1 MKNKLLQLLPV
12 SDVDCRFKKAALLRA
27 IEDQISEASVTETI
41 LQLLELIEEL
51 DRKEGIEIEEC
62 FKSAYCAVA
71 VECTVKYLVA
81 NNHVKYMEAVERIW
95 RANSLKLG
103 KTELVTTELTRWGND
118 LEVALRDTKA
128 ANHLLHFNTRNHA
141 MKALWLFL
149 GKACPFLHSDSHTS
163 INYAKDH
170 VTPLMV
176 DPLNAIPDA
185 AVTPSPC
192 HNTAPPT
199 YECDDSQPGSA
210 NRLHLPSPKRHKESH
225 LDDTIIS
232 IMLTKDKV
240 CEASEEKQSASQQ
253 SLIENNSTAATY
265 VNSEVGKFGM
275 RRKMKR
281 WSLLEED
288 TLRTGVERYG
298 KGNWKIIL
306 NEHRDIFEE
315 RTEVDLKD
323 KWRNMTRS

>member
-1 MKNKLLQLLPV
+1 M
-12 SDVDCRFKKAALLRA
+12 
-27 IEDQISEASVTETI
+27 TETI

-51 DRKEGIEIEEC
+51 DRKEGIEIEES

-163 INYAKDH
+163 INNGKYPDALVAALIYCLFILVIDCIILAKDH

-176 DPLNAIPDA
+176 DPFPLNAIPDA

-192 HNTAPPT
+192 HNTAPPPPT
-199 YECDDSQPGSA
+199 YE
-210 NRLHLPSPKRHKESH
+210 
-225 LDDTIIS
+225 
-232 IMLTKDKV
+232 V
-240 CEASEEKQSASQQ
+240 
-253 SLIENNSTAATY
+253 
-265 VNSEVGKFGM
+265 
-275 RRKMKR
+275 
-281 WSLLEED
+281 
-288 TLRTGVERYG
+288 LRTRLFSISVS
-298 KGNWKIIL
+298 I
-306 NEHRDIFEE
+306 
-315 RTEVDLKD
+315 
-323 KWRNMTRS
+323 